1 MVVNMTNLFVE
12 HQNINGTARVHSD
25 RGIYLKN
32 NIIITDCGFDM
43 NNRASIFSDKY

>member
-12 HQNINGTARVHSD
+12 HQNITGTARVHSD

-43 NNRASIFSDKY
+43 NNRAPIFSDKY